1 MAEKAREKGERRR
14 RHAVCGKE
22 RGERERHVGQRVV
35 EEHLHGVQQI
45 GILHH
50 VEDAVEEARE
60 AACADSVAIGDEEQ
74 RHHRAERHAAAL
86 RHVVEAKLVQDDG
99 HREHEGD
106 GHDHRRREPHAP
118 EVEVRENRE
127 EHGDKRDEARR
138 VLKNG

>member
-1 MAEKAREKGERRR
+1 M
-14 RHAVCGKE
+14 
-22 RGERERHVGQRVV
+22 
-35 EEHLHGVQQI
+35 QQI
-45 GILHH
+45 GVLHH

-60 AACADSVAIGDEEQ
+60 AARADSVAIGNEEQ

-86 RHVVEAKLVQDDG
+86 RHVVETKLVQDDG

-106 GHDHRRREPHAP
+106 GHDHRRRKPHAP